1 MKLLAWCLLPLLAFP
16 ALAEPAR
23 IFLIRHAEKP
33 EDRSDPHL
41 TAAGRERAHR
51 WVSYFTNSPTRQP
64 TIVLAAR
71 ATKGHPSVRPVETL
85 EPLAQALHL
94 EIQTPFASSD
104 YEKLAHRLLTA
115 PEFNGRTVAICWVH
129 QSIPQLVASLGIRPE
144 PGPWK
149 DSDFSGVYQITFEN
163 GKPRLAVT
171 HTE

>member
-1 MKLLAWCLLPLLAFP
+1 MKLLGWGLLPLLTLSAF
-16 ALAEPAR
+16 AEPAC

-41 TAAGRERAHR
+41 TATGRERAQR
-51 WVSYFTNSPTRQP
+51 WASYFTNSPTRQP
-64 TIVLAAR
+64 GILLAALP
-71 ATKGHPSVRPVETL
+71 TKGHPSVRPVETL

-144 PGPWK
+144 PGP
-149 DSDFSGVYQITFEN
+149 
-163 GKPRLAVT
+163 
-171 HTE
+171 